1 MRLSVLDIADRFR
14 PPAPVP
20 HAKPLKLFG
29 LLKALWDNPL
39 EAWTQ
44 THFEQP
50 IVTTRL
56 MARSVAV
63 VSDPTAIRVVLMNN
77 VGNYRKDPL
86 QRRML
91 APLKD
96 GVLTAEDDQWR
107 FQRRTLAPV
116 FSRKAV
122 RAFAPAMMDVAN
134 LLVQRLRQHRS
145 DDVVDV
151 AAHVTHAT
159 LEVLERTIFADGLG
173 RDATE
178 IRHAMRT
185 FFDATGRIDPFD
197 IIGLP
202 EFVPRLYRRET
213 RSALRVFEG
222 AVDSIISARRRR
234 FAENPETVPNDILTL
249 LLKAQDPETGRRLS
263 EKEIR
268 ANIITFISA
277 GHETTANAISWALF
291 LLSRSSKWRN
301 RVVAE
306 AVRALDGPVESAIE
320 QLLDTRAV
328 VDEAIRLYPPL
339 AAISRVAVGTDW
351 LCETRIDGGTIVVIA
366 PYVLH
371 RHRRLWDEP
380 DYFEPGRFLP
390 GCREEIDR
398 FAYLP
403 FGVGPRGCIGSV
415 FALQEAA
422 LMVAVLVRHFEFEM
436 LPGEV
441 AWPLHRIT
449 LRPRGGLAMRVKAR
463 NPRPAPAQTPQE
475 ATDSRF

>member
-1 MRLSVLDIADRFR
+1 VLEIAERFR
-14 PPAPVP
+14 PPAPAP
-20 HAKPLKLFG
+20 RPKPLGFLG
-29 LLKALWDNPL
+29 LLKALRDNPL
-39 EAWTQ
+39 EAWTEA
-44 THFEQP
+44 HFEQP

-56 MARSVAV
+56 MTRSVAV
-63 VSDPTAIRVVLMNN
+63 VSDPAAIRAVLMNN
-77 VGNYRKDPL
+77 AGNYCKDPL

-122 RAFAPAMMDVAN
+122 RAFAPAMLDVAN
-134 LLVQRLRQHRS
+134 ILVRRWRDHGC
-145 DDVVDV
+145 DDIIDV
-151 AAHVTHAT
+151 AAEVTHST

-202 EFVPRLYRRET
+202 DFVPRVYRRQT
-213 RSALRVFEG
+213 RAALRLFES
-222 AVDSIISARRRR
+222 AVDSIIVTRRRR
-234 FAENPETVPNDILTL
+234 LVESPDTMPNDILTL
-249 LLKAQDPETGRRLS
+249 LLAAQDPETGRRLT
-263 EKEIR
+263 EKEVR

-291 LLSRSSKWRN
+291 LLSQSNKWRS
-301 RVVAE
+301 RIAAE
-306 AVRALDGPVESAIE
+306 ALPALDGRADSVVERLVE
-320 QLLDTRAV
+320 TRAV
-328 VDEAIRLYPPL
+328 IDEAIRLYPPL
-339 AAISRVAVGTDW
+339 AAISRVAIGPDS
-351 LCETRIDGGTIVVIA
+351 LGQTRVEPGTIIVIA
-366 PYVLH
+366 PYILH

-390 GCREEIDR
+390 GCREKVDR

-403 FGVGPRGCIGSV
+403 FGVGPRGCIGSS

-422 LMVAVLVRHFEFEM
+422 LMVATIVRHLEFEVS
-436 LPGEV
+436 PGEIV
-441 AWPLHRIT
+441 WPLHRIS
-449 LRPRGGLAMRVKAR
+449 LRPRGGLPMRVRAR
-463 NPRPAPAQTPQE
+463 NARPAPMRMANE
-475 ATDSRF
+475 VSESRF